1 MKIISPKVEIITPI
15 DGEKI
20 LKHIEICARN
30 CYKSEDKITPDSAR
44 SMIKKLIALGHEA
57 MIEHYNITVKLT
69 CDVGCYDDK
78 TYILT
83 ENGWKLFKDVKADEK
98 VFTKTDNGKVCL
110 YPITCIIE
118 KHYKG
123 LLHCYHS
130 SQVNLKV
137 TPDHNMW
144 VFDNHKRSVK
154 TKIWKFLESQNLTNK
169 SYSFDKGGNKERN
182 DCNRAIA
189 IPATTRRCGVVKREF
204 NGHTFDNLAFF
215 EFLGWWATDGY
226 LEKHGNHFIV
236 SLSQFKT
243 KGVQRIKYLL
253 DKLNLDYSEYK
264 GRYRI
269 KSPALADFISKEFYQ
284 DKEDYSKSLD
294 FKITPL
300 IRNAYT
306 NETEAFLQGVLGGD
320 GTEYKDGRK
329 IIYTASKQFALD
341 LIELCFRCGKT
352 ANYYMANYE
361 KQYASSP
368 FSHNVPVYV
377 VSICRTEKTWFD
389 KTEKNYSEEEYDGK
403 VYCVSLD
410 KHHRL
415 FVMREGKTCWCG
427 NCYKDLTRHRHASFA
442 IECLSGDTRVLK
454 NMTIKELYERSQNQ
468 YGKTH
473 NKTLHLRSVNGDG
486 EIIPNKIKD
495 VWYKGVAPVYQLKTN
510 LGYTIKATENHFF
523 KTKDGYKPL
532 KELAVGDEVYVNG
545 RPCLLSVS
553 DDELKA
559 LYETY
564 SAIEIADLYGVNIS
578 SVYRRLKQSGIF
590 VPRKNDKNPEKYNKN
605 HTWKSHEKMRNTIL
619 GLYANGRKPWNKG
632 LTYEEDEGVR
642 KQRDALIKHHHNK
655 KRYDDRKLSQI
666 DCNPS
671 RVHDDF
677 GSASNYICEI
687 CGAPAAEWHHINKN
701 RRDNHPTNLM
711 TLCINCHDK
720 LHHGWEV
727 GKKEHLDKIVAV
739 EYIGEEDVYDIEM
752 QSPYNNFVANGFI
765 VHNSTRFCNY
775 SKGKYG
781 SELTFIKPCNLEKG
795 TKEYN
800 LWKECMVAIETYY
813 NLMAGLGC
821 KPDQLRMLLPHSTKA
836 DVMMTANLRE
846 WRHIFKLRCS
856 PAAHPSVQEVMKMLL
871 KEFKEKIPVVF
882 DDIGD

>member
-1 MKIISPKVEIITPI
+1 MKIVSPKVEIITPI
-15 DGEKI
+15 DGEAI

-44 SMIKKLIALGHEA
+44 NMIKKLIAMGHEA
-57 MIEHYNITVKLT
+57 MIEHYNVTVRLT

-442 IECLSGDTRVLK
+442 IE
-454 NMTIKELYERSQNQ
+454 
-468 YGKTH
+468 
-473 NKTLHLRSVNGDG
+473 
-486 EIIPNKIKD
+486 
-495 VWYKGVAPVYQLKTN
+495 
-510 LGYTIKATENHFF
+510 
-523 KTKDGYKPL
+523 
-532 KELAVGDEVYVNG
+532 
-545 RPCLLSVS
+545 
-553 DDELKA
+553 
-559 LYETY
+559 
-564 SAIEIADLYGVNIS
+564 
-578 SVYRRLKQSGIF
+578 
-590 VPRKNDKNPEKYNKN
+590 
-605 HTWKSHEKMRNTIL
+605 
-619 GLYANGRKPWNKG
+619 
-632 LTYEEDEGVR
+632 
-642 KQRDALIKHHHNK
+642 
-655 KRYDDRKLSQI
+655 
-666 DCNPS
+666 
-671 RVHDDF
+671 
-677 GSASNYICEI
+677 
-687 CGAPAAEWHHINKN
+687 
-701 RRDNHPTNLM
+701 
-711 TLCINCHDK
+711 
-720 LHHGWEV
+720 
-727 GKKEHLDKIVAV
+727 
-739 EYIGEEDVYDIEM
+739 
-752 QSPYNNFVANGFI
+752 
-765 VHNSTRFCNY
+765 STRFCNY

-781 SELTFIKPCNLEKG
+781 SELTFIKPCNLGED
-795 TKEYN
+795 TEEYK
-800 LWKECMVAIETYY
+800 LWKECMVAIETHY

-836 DVMMTANLRE
+836 DVIMTANLRE

-882 DDIGD
+882 DDIEGL